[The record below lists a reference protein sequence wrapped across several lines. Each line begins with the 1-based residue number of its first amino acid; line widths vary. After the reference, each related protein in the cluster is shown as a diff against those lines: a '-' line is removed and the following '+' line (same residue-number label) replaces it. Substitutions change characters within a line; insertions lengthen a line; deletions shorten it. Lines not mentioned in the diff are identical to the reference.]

1 MNCCLF
7 LFLFNITAR
16 DDTNLRNISIFTNTS
31 GTWKRNETAVKNG
44 TINSSNFTIT
54 NIKDGTY
61 KWGGQACDAGGN
73 CNVSTN
79 RTFTIDT
86 TNPVVGNVFPRNN
99 TKYTFVGM
107 NFTYNVTDVT
117 SNVKNCSLWL
127 STANSSSLV
136 LNSTDTTITETTN
149 QTFNIA
155 FLKNGVFKW
164 NVVCRDTLNRAGNS
178 SKANFSKS
186 RVDSTAPTV
195 TLQKPVNAY
204 NQSANA
210 TVLFNCSA
218 TDNNGLQNFS
228 LYLNTSGWHL
238 NESKI
243 KKGISNASNFTVINI
258 KDGTYKW
265 NCKVSDNSSNTA
277 FASSNRTFT
286 IDTTN
291 PVVKNV
297 FPRNNTKYAFNG
309 MNFTYNVT
317 DVTSAVSNCSLWLT
331 NANSTS
337 LIRNSTDTSITE
349 NINQTFN
356 ITSLKNGVFKWNVVC
371 TDKLNNKGNSSKA
384 NFSISRAVDTTPPT
398 NVSLIQPKNTLNS
411 SNN

>member
-1 MNCCLF
+1 MYSLET
-7 LFLFNITAR
+7 IP
-16 DDTNLRNISIFTNTS
+16 NT
-31 GTWKRNETAVKNG
+31 
-44 TINSSNFTIT
+44 
-54 NIKDGTY
+54 
-61 KWGGQACDAGGN
+61 
-73 CNVSTN
+73 
-79 RTFTIDT
+79 
-86 TNPVVGNVFPRNN
+86 
-99 TKYTFVGM
+99 
-107 NFTYNVTDVT
+107 
-117 SNVKNCSLWL
+117 LL
-127 STANSSSLV
+127 LV

-186 RVDSTAPTV
+186 RVYSTAPTV

-204 NQSANA
+204 NQTANS

-291 PVVKNV
+291 PVVGNV
-297 FPRNNTKYAFNG
+297 FPKNNTKYTFVG

-317 DVTSAVSNCSLWLT
+317 DVTSAVSNCSLWLS
-331 NANSTS
+331 ADNSTS
-337 LIRNSTDTSITE
+337 LVKNSTDTSITE

-356 ITSLKNGVFKWNVVC
+356 ITFLENGVFKWNVVC

-384 NFSISRAVDTTPPT
+384 NFSISRVDSTAPT
-398 NVSLIQPKNTLNS
+398 VTLQKPVNAYNQTANATVLFNCSATDNKGLQNFSLYLNTSGWHLNESKIKRGISNS
-411 SNN
+411 SNFTVINIKDGTYKWNCKASDNSSNTA